1 VSATTGAN
9 PAPITYDELLAIA
22 RRWEG
27 ATLETVTGRRFR
39 VGVYMDCPFFR
50 PESSGLG
57 QTDGR
62 TAIERFVARFN
73 ETGSLRP
80 SDYGDVTRSASY
92 LIGLLLAERARHR
105 RRQAGAAT

>member
-1 VSATTGAN
+1 M
-9 PAPITYDELLAIA
+9 TYDELVELT

-39 VGVYMDCPFFR
+39 VGVYMDIPFFR

-62 TAIERFVARFN
+62 KAIERFVARYN

-92 LIGLLLAERARHR
+92 LIGLLLAEQRRQGGR
-105 RRQAGAAT
+105 RRSGGDRAKIGA